1 MTVDKLSFE
10 IETLGKAKIDS
21 PMKNAQFIKKETK
34 VLYNPKLDE
43 IKEKLAAGIEPA
55 AFNLAGPRE
64 KIYFDPS
71 KLRCGIVT
79 CGGLCPGIN
88 DVIRSIVYSLYHHYG
103 VRSIYGFQYG
113 FEGMIPEFQHPV
125 VDMTPEFVKDLHEKG
140 GTILHSSRG
149 PQNVEEQVD
158 TLERMNIGILFT
170 IGGDGTL
177 RGARD
182 IAEEIKKRGLKISI
196 IGIPKTIDN
205 DITFVQQ
212 SFGFETA
219 ISQAKAAIYSAHIE
233 ANGARRG
240 IGLVKLMGRHS
251 GFIAANATL
260 ATSDV
265 NYCLIPEVEFSMEKL
280 LKALEHRFT
289 YKNHAVIVVGEGAG
303 QNLFEGEKEFD
314 ASGNVKFHDIGLHLK
329 TTIKD
334 YFQKLQT
341 PVIIKYIDPSYIIRS
356 MPANPHDSVLCLLLG
371 HNAVHAGMAGYT
383 NMLVGSWNRQYI
395 NVPIPAAVS
404 KRKKIDPEGAL
415 WNSVLATTGQPRL

>member
-1 MTVDKLSFE
+1 MKNTKLNFNVDN
-10 IETLGKAKIDS
+10 LGKRSIAS
-21 PMKNAQFIKKETK
+21 PMQNVQFIPDESK
-34 VLYNPKLDE
+34 VLFELKLDV
-43 IKEKLAAGIEPA
+43 IKKQLANNQEPPS
-55 AFNLAGPRE
+55 FNLAGPRE
-64 KIYFDPS
+64 KIYFDPT
-71 KLRCGIVT
+71 KLKCGIVT

-88 DVIRSIVYSLYHHYG
+88 DVIRSLVYSLYHHYG
-103 VRSIYGFQYG
+103 VRSIFGFQYG
-113 FEGMIPEFQHPV
+113 YEGLIPSFKHSV
-125 VDMTPEFVKDLHEKG
+125 IGMDPEYVADLHEKG

-149 PQNVEEQVD
+149 PQDVPTQVD
-158 TLERMNIGILFT
+158 TLERMNMGILFA

-182 IAEEIKKRGLKISI
+182 IAEEVKKRKLKISV

-205 DITFVQQ
+205 DISFVQQ

-219 ISQAKAAIYSAHIE
+219 ISEAKSSIYSAHVE

-265 NYCLIPEVEFSMEKL
+265 NYCLIPEAKFSMNNL
-280 LKALEHRFT
+280 LKSLENRFKT
-289 YKNHAVIVVGEGAG
+289 KNHAVIVVGEGAG
-303 QNLFEGEKEFD
+303 QDLFDSEKKFD
-314 ASGNVKFHDIGLHLK
+314 ASGNLVFNDIGLHLK
-329 TTIKD
+329 KTIKEFFD
-334 YFQKLQT
+334 SKGD
-341 PVIIKYIDPSYIIRS
+341 PVNIKYIDPSYIIRS

-383 NMLVGSWNRQYI
+383 NMLVGSWNRRFI
-395 NVPIPAAVS
+395 HVPIPTAVS
-404 KRKKIDPEGAL
+404 KRKKIDPSGSL